1 MNINSIARSASMI
14 DTLKTSQA
22 GLDKEGFE
30 ETLQNAIQ
38 SKDDKKLK
46 EACEQVETY
55 MITSIFKQMKKS
67 TELGERLLPKGDYEE
82 MFEDYMIEEQCKNL
96 TKAGGIGLAD
106 MMYKQMSGNYVQPS
120 RVVDTEV

>member
-1 MNINSIARSASMI
+1 MNINNITGSSSII

-22 GLDKEGFE
+22 GLDGDGFE
-30 ETLQNAIQ
+30 EALQTALESN
-38 SKDDKKLK
+38 DDKKLK

-55 MITSIFKQMKKS
+55 MLKSIFKQMKKS

-82 MFEDYMIEEQCKNL
+82 MFEGYMIDEQCKNL

-106 MMYKQMSGNYVQPS
+106 MMYKQMSVSSIQPS
-120 RVVDTEV
+120 SIVDTEI